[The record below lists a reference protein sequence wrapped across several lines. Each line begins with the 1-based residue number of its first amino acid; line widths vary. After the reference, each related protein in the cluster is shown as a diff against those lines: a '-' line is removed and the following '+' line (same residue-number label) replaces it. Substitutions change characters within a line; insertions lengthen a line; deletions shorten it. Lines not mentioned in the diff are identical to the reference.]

1 MQEGRPPHIDCCRG
15 RRARSVITTTHWFRM
30 PLSKVKDLTNILI
43 DHGYIILLR
52 TYRRHAVFCERLEL
66 LVMSALYLLG
76 LGAAFCSCKPL
87 CGISTSGVQKFFY
100 TFIEALVDMKDEYI
114 RLPWNL
120 TDLKCVNKDYN
131 ATELSGCSGPMD
143 VVHVKWSHCLT
154 GNHNRAKRKKGYP
167 TLGFQCITDFNWRV
181 MAIYGPQFGSQM
193 DKDIVK
199 HDDTSEAG
207 PCPLQ
212 PCYFA
217 KWDIFAYTSDCQYV
231 MGFPLCILNNFLPR
245 SYFMSSS
252 HV

>member
-1 MQEGRPPHIDCCRG
+1 MQPRRQLLPQLPSAVSCLCHYFTPPWRSMRERCLHTLDRFRDHHPRQVVIGAASTASPPPSHSMREGRPPHIDCCPG

-131 ATELSGCSGPMD
+131 ATEL
-143 VVHVKWSHCLT
+143 
-154 GNHNRAKRKKGYP
+154 
-167 TLGFQCITDFNWRV
+167 
-181 MAIYGPQFGSQM
+181 
-193 DKDIVK
+193 
-199 HDDTSEAG
+199 
-207 PCPLQ
+207 
-212 PCYFA
+212 
-217 KWDIFAYTSDCQYV
+217 
-231 MGFPLCILNNFLPR
+231 
-245 SYFMSSS
+245 
-252 HV
+252 